1 MIKTYSFGEFLKVV
15 DNDICI
21 SMGMSVHDLP
31 DFNYRDYWDT
41 DIVSQGE
48 FDNAVQM
55 CVHDV
60 IAENG
65 MDRDIAWL

>member
-1 MIKTYSFGEFLKVV
+1 MIKTYSFSEFLKAV
-15 DNDICI
+15 DNDTWV

-65 MDRDIAWL
+65 MDRDVAWL

>member
-1 MIKTYSFGEFLKVV
+1 MIKTYSFGEFLKAV
-15 DNDICI
+15 DNDTWV

-55 CVHDV
+55 CVQDV

>member
-1 MIKTYSFGEFLKVV
+1 MIKTYSFGEFLKAV
-15 DNDICI
+15 DKDTWV

-31 DFNYRDYWDT
+31 DFNFRDYWDA

-60 IAENG
+60 IADNG
-65 MDRDIAWL
+65 MDSDVAWL